1 LDCPELIEDF
11 EAKLAENQSPKR
23 KPESDGAQKKKK
35 IDKIEVNCL
44 KPIQILRNG
53 LQEPKINLS

>member
-11 EAKLAENQSPKR
+11 EAKHAENQSPKR

-35 IDKIEVNCL
+35 IDKIEVNYSEFS
-44 KPIQILRNG
+44 K
-53 LQEPKINLS
+53 